1 MVRFHW
7 LTISLLVLATA
18 SLASAAEALDPPSR
32 VARLNYLSGTVSFQ
46 PGGLDNWVPAVVNRP
61 LTTGDQMWVDDGARA
76 ELHIGSTVFRVASAT
91 SFDIL
96 NLSDNST
103 QIKLSVGL
111 LTVRVRHLDDQEAL
125 EVDTPQGSISVLRP
139 GEYRIEA
146 RSDGQVTIVTSRGGD
161 AEVNGGGSAFT
172 LHPRQT
178 ARLSGADSMT
188 YDVTDARPRDGWDD
202 WCLQRDQR
210 EDRAASNK
218 YVSREMIGYEDL
230 DENGSWRDVPGY
242 GAVWTPRV
250 VVAGWAPYRYG
261 HWAWVEPWGWTW
273 VDDAPWGFA
282 PFHYGRWAFVQSSW
296 VWVPGAVVAR
306 PVYAPALV
314 AFVGGAHFSLSISV
328 GGGSPGVAWFPLG
341 PREAYVPAYH
351 VSPTYVRNVNITHVT
366 NITNVTNVTN
376 VNVTNNNTTN
386 VRYVNQ
392 TVPGAMTA
400 VSSQAFTGSRPVAQ
414 AAVPVNA
421 QMAASA
427 QVQASAAVAPRPSSV
442 MGMNAERASSAA
454 RPPAGVMN
462 RQVVVKTAP
471 PAAPVAFS
479 SRQPALQANPGRPVD
494 PQTMSTLQQSQ
505 RSVRPQIV
513 RRQLASPVQTQS
525 NSAPAIR
532 PNRPTSVDAVN
543 PTPNRPPLADVVHP
557 NPNRPAAVEAV
568 NPRPIHPAS
577 ADAVNQR
584 PVRSPATAP
593 AAREIHRDV
602 IQERKAEQRN
612 EEQLKRD
619 EHPAKKIEKEKEKL

>member
-1 MVRFHW
+1 MVRFEW
-7 LTISLLVLATA
+7 RRIVLVTLACA
-18 SLASAAEALDPPSR
+18 SLASAAEAPDPPSR
-32 VARLNYLSGTVSFQ
+32 VARLNYLSGAVSFQ
-46 PGGLDNWVPAVVNRP
+46 PAGIDNWVPAVINRP
-61 LTTGDQMWVDDGARA
+61 LTTGDQMWLAEGARA
-76 ELHIGSTVFRVASAT
+76 ELHIGSTAFRLASAT

-96 NLSDNST
+96 NLNDNIT

-111 LTVRVRHLDDQEAL
+111 LTVRVRHMDDQESL
-125 EVDTPQGSISVLRP
+125 EVDTPQGSVSILRS

-146 RSDGQVTIVTSRGGD
+146 TPDGQTTIVTSRGGD

-172 LHPRQT
+172 LHPRQS
-178 ARLSGADSMT
+178 ARLTGTNSMT
-188 YDVTDARPRDGWDD
+188 YDVTDVRPRDGWDD

-230 DENGSWRDVPGY
+230 DENGSWREVPGY
-242 GAVWTPRV
+242 GAVWSPRNV
-250 VVAGWAPYRYG
+250 AAGWAPYRYG

-296 VWVPGAVVAR
+296 VWVPGAIVAR

-314 AFVGGAHFSLSISV
+314 AFVGGSHFSLSISV

-341 PREAYVPAYH
+341 PHEAYVPAYH
-351 VSPTYVRNVNITHVT
+351 VSPGYVRNVNITHVT

-400 VSSQAFTGSRPVAQ
+400 VSSQAFISSKPVAQ

-427 QVQASAAVAPRPSSV
+427 QVQASADVAPKPNSV

-454 RPPAGVMN
+454 RPPANVMN
-462 RQVVVKTAP
+462 RQVVVKSVP
-471 PAAPVAFS
+471 PAAPVSFN
-479 SRQPALQANPGRPVD
+479 SRQQALQANPGRPVD

-505 RSVRPQIV
+505 RSARPQIV
-513 RRQLASPVQTQS
+513 RQQLASPVQPQP
-525 NSAPAIR
+525 NSVPGIH
-532 PNRPTSVDAVN
+532 PNHPSAMDAVS
-543 PTPNRPPLADVVHP
+543 PKPNHPPV
-557 NPNRPAAVEAV
+557 
-568 NPRPIHPAS
+568 S
-577 ADAVNQR
+577 
-584 PVRSPATAP
+584 TP
-593 AAREIHRDV
+593 AAREVHRDV
-602 IQERKAEQRN
+602 IQERKTEAHN
-612 EEQLKRD
+612 EEQLKRNQ
-619 EHPAKKIEKEKEKL
+619 HAQKKVEKENEKEREREKDKF